1 MGRAVHQF
9 VPRLAWGDAVG
20 NQVRYLRALLRSWG
34 FDSEI
39 FADQTDEASATEARP
54 AEQYPRQ
61 AGKDALLLIH
71 HSFQSRL
78 VPLLRRAPGRKALI
92 YHNVTP
98 ASLFEGFERKTAAA
112 CVAARE
118 ELLELRPLVQAAF
131 AYSRFSAEELAAAG
145 YPPPRVLPF
154 AVDWSAFDVA
164 PDPVLRAQL
173 DDGCRNVLFVGRGV
187 PSKRLDD
194 VLRVFTAYQQL
205 HAPRSRLLIAGELN
219 RDSAYGLYV
228 HGQRELLGAEQVQ
241 FLGRVSAAQL
251 SALYSAAHVYLSMS
265 RHEGFGVPLLEAMY
279 RGVPVVAYGA
289 AAVPETMA
297 GSGLVSLT
305 RDPLAVARLLAVLD
319 HAPDLRERVVSG
331 QKARLAALGQD
342 AVAAQVREALEDVLE
357 SRDAPT
363 PSPES
368 WDVDVVHPTLE
379 LAPEAPSA
387 RTARALASALRG
399 QARVRLL
406 TLKASGWPER
416 PAPERAAVEGDVPL
430 FRFSPEQPLEREGG
444 APPRSSSLEAALR
457 VSPARVTLLFDC
469 EPEAASWGPVFER
482 PGCVRVG
489 ADTPAPFSLVPT
501 EDIEAR
507 ARSMARGVL
516 SRLPKAGP
524 SRAS

>member
-1 MGRAVHQF
+1 MGRGVHQF

-34 FDSEI
+34 FESEV
-39 FADQTDEASATEARP
+39 FADQTDEASASEARP
-54 AEQYPRQ
+54 ADQYPRQ
-61 AGKDALLLIH
+61 ARADSLLLIH

-98 ASLFEGFERKTAAA
+98 AALFEGFERKTAAA
-112 CVAARE
+112 CVGARE

-131 AYSRFSAEELAAAG
+131 AYSRFSAEELSALG

-187 PSKRLDD
+187 PSKRIDD
-194 VLRVFTAYQQL
+194 VMRVFTAYQRL
-205 HAPRSRLLIAGELN
+205 HAPRSRLLIAGDLN
-219 RDSAYGLYV
+219 RDSAYGLHV
-228 HGQRELLGAEQVQ
+228 HGVKELLGTEQIQ

-297 GSGLVSLT
+297 GAGLVSLT
-305 RDPLAVARLLAVLD
+305 RDPLEVARLLAVLD
-319 HAPDLRERVVSG
+319 HAPELRARVLAG
-331 QKARLAALGQD
+331 QKARLATLGQD
-342 AVAAQVREALEDVLE
+342 AVARQVREALEDVLE
-357 SRDAPT
+357 ARSTPAPT
-363 PSPES
+363 PED
-368 WDVDVVHPTLE
+368 WEVDVVHPTLE
-379 LAPEAPSA
+379 SEVHSA
-387 RTARALASALRG
+387 RAARTLASALRG
-399 QARVRLL
+399 RARVRLL
-406 TLKASGWPER
+406 TLKASGWPTGPAAER
-416 PAPERAAVEGDVPL
+416 GELEGVPVL
-430 FRFSPEQPLEREGG
+430 RFTPDQPLERDGG
-444 APPRSSSLEAALR
+444 PPPRSSSLEAALR

-469 EPEAASWGPVFER
+469 ESEATSWGPVFER

-489 ADTPAPFSLVPT
+489 ANAAAPFSLPPH
-501 EDIEAR
+501 EDPEAR
-507 ARSMARGVL
+507 ARSMAQGVL
-516 SRLPKAGP
+516 SRLPRTGS